1 VKKAKRWWD
10 SPKIREM
17 VTAVCSWFFPRRKE
31 GRKAAEVRK
40 LLSEMERGRKL
51 VRRAGGGM

>member
-17 VTAVCSWFFPRRKE
+17 VTAVCSWFFPRRKD
-31 GRKAAEVRK
+31 GRKAEVRK
-40 LLSEMERGRKL
+40 LLSEVERGRKL